1 MFSLRKVLK
10 DVMTRF
16 TLIVDFVTE
25 KGVTGNYSYKK
36 WVSGEVEIKIIGY
49 TTFTNGYSIIK
60 LPSGFTI
67 LTTEDSYK
75 APLIL
80 TQGRYVGDNRS
91 ADTVFTPGA
100 ILVDSQHQFTLYG
113 RVGSVLMSGKHYVN
127 ILIKGYYK

>member
-10 DVMTRF
+10 DVVTRL
-16 TLIVDFVTE
+16 TLIVDFVIE
-25 KGVTGNYSYKK
+25 KGTTGNYSYKK

-60 LPSGFTI
+60 LPAGFTI
-67 LTTEDSYK
+67 LTTEDSHK

-80 TQGRYVGDNRS
+80 TQSRYMGDNRS
-91 ADTVFTPGA
+91 ADVVFTPGA
-100 ILVDSQHQFTLYG
+100 ILTDSQHQFTLYG
-113 RVGSVLMSGKHYVN
+113 RVGSVPMSGKHYVN